1 VGRAGGTRVSE
12 LLTIEEVA
20 TILNVSPDTVT
31 RRFAKVKGVI
41 DLGSPETPKR
51 RRYRVL
57 RIPKTVVEK
66 YLLARG
72 GPVEIESPA
81 RPTKTS
87 KQKVLNTPPSEDEI
101 VRQLAGITKQ
111 RGAEAQKTLDRIAE
125 RARLL
130 KFVPEDR
137 WSEVV
142 WFDEE
147 DDEGV

>member
-1 VGRAGGTRVSE
+1 MSE

-57 RIPKTVVEK
+57 RIPKSVVEK
-66 YLLARG
+66 YLLARNSG
-72 GPVEIESPA
+72 LVVEVTAPS
-81 RPTKTS
+81 RPQKAS
-87 KQKVLNTPPSEDEI
+87 KQKVLKTLPGEDEI
-101 VRQLAGITKQ
+101 VRQLASITQ
-111 RGAEAQKTLDRIAE
+111 PRGADAQKTLDKIAE

-137 WSEVV
+137 WAEVV
-142 WFDEE
+142 WFDE
-147 DDEGV
+147 DDDNY

>member
-1 VGRAGGTRVSE
+1 MSE
-12 LLTIEEVA
+12 LLTISEVA
-20 TILNVSPDTVT
+20 EILGVGEDTVT

-66 YLLARG
+66 FLLARG
-72 GPVEIESPA
+72 GPVEIKTPT
-81 RPTKTS
+81 RPQKS
-87 KQKVLNTPPSEDEI
+87 KSKVLKPTFDEDEI
-101 VRQLAGITKQ
+101 VRQLARMTEQ
-111 RGAEAQKTLDRIAE
+111 RGAEAQKTLDKIAE

-137 WSEVV
+137 WAEVV
-142 WFDEE
+142 WLDE
-147 DDEGV
+147 DDEF